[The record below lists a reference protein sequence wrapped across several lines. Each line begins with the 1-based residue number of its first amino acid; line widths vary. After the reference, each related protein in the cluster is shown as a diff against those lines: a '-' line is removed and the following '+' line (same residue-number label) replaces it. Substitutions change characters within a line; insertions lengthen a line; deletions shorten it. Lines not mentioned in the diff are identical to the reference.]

1 MRRILK
7 LRTLKVLLAGAFIS
21 LLWASPALAHGE
33 LDSSSPAPAEVM
45 QSAPKEIILYFNEAV
60 TPVARSIEMYNEDGQ
75 RIVVG
80 EALVSP
86 EDPAVLIAGGVP
98 NIPDGLYVVAWRA
111 PASLGH
117 RGRSWRDARSGGA
130 GRPSWRCT
138 RTPW

>member
-86 EDPAVLIAGGVP
+86 EDPAIHLTDNIGISLQHKSLQRCRQRCDRNACQHQSCRGGFARPKSRP
-98 NIPDGLYVVAWRA
+98 NGV
-111 PASLGH
+111 GH
-117 RGRSWRDARSGGA
+117 KYR
-130 GRPSWRCT
+130 
-138 RTPW
+138 